1 VKRESSP
8 QDDASISG
16 KAANAGL
23 IDVTGLSL
31 RELLNEVGGTGL
43 DQALQRILNS
53 EQASA
58 GHNAFTNCI

>member
-8 QDDASISG
+8 QDDASITG

-23 IDVTGLSL
+23 IDVTGLSP
-31 RELLNEVGGTGL
+31 RELLDEVGGTGL

-53 EQASA
+53 EQARA
-58 GHNAFTNCI
+58 GHNGFSNCM